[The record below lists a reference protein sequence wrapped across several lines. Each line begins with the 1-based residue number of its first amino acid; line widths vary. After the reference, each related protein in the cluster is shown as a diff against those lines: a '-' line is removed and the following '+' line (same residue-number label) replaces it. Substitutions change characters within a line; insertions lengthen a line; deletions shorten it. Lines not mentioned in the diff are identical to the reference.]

1 MKSLVYFR
9 DDHQWIGRI
18 LLALLG
24 LLLLVTF
31 WRRIKSILVK
41 RQMAPVPGVRG
52 VSFMEVEDVFLIMS
66 LILTFI
72 YYVSP
77 NHIQSG
83 GGWINDRVHIYLVL
97 MLLPFLTVSFH
108 PYLRYALATILVGLS
123 FWHLAYTLHDNYF
136 LDREI
141 AEMTASVNQIEEN
154 STLVLYL
161 DKPGQKYSPA
171 LGPIKY
177 VHPYLH
183 VGSYYCLNNRVALLR
198 NYEATYDY
206 FPVNYRYQMEDRPY
220 SGPKTSYPES
230 ADYVLAWRMTA
241 TGIEELQRETLGQDY
256 QRIHTA
262 EGYTLY
268 WRDRPPPDPD
278 WWPEQK
284 DVTFDFQPTDGET
297 AAEHIPVSP
306 TIRYENQYGWVTRA
320 KLTGGVCSGQ
330 TDRIPP
336 DLVSRDMIT
345 GSAQE
350 DGVFR
355 IALPN

>member
-1 MKSLVYFR
+1 
-9 DDHQWIGRI
+9 
-18 LLALLG
+18 
-24 LLLLVTF
+24 
-31 WRRIKSILVK
+31 
-41 RQMAPVPGVRG
+41 
-52 VSFMEVEDVFLIMS
+52 
-66 LILTFI
+66 
-72 YYVSP
+72 
-77 NHIQSG
+77 
-83 GGWINDRVHIYLVL
+83 
-97 MLLPFLTVSFH
+97 
-108 PYLRYALATILVGLS
+108 
-123 FWHLAYTLHDNYF
+123 
-136 LDREI
+136 
-141 AEMTASVNQIEEN
+141 
-154 STLVLYL
+154 
-161 DKPGQKYSPA
+161 
-171 LGPIKY
+171 
-177 VHPYLH
+177 
-183 VGSYYCLNNRVALLR
+183 VALLR
-198 NYEATYDY
+198 NYEAIYDY
-206 FPVNYRYQMEDRPY
+206 FPVNYGYQMEDRPY

-268 WRDRPPPDPD
+268 WRDRPPPDPG

-330 TDRIPP
+330 TDRLPP

-355 IALPN
+355 IALPNGRYRVECIFRVNDQNTVSLIANGKKVVQKLKGFKGSGTVGQTYTVTIENQQLTQIAYTTGHSWNWSGCRIQQLSRSENQ